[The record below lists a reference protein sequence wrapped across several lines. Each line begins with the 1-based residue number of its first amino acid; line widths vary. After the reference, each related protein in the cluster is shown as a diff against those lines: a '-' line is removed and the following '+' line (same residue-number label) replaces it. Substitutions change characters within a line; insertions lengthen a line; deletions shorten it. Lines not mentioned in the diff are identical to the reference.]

1 MNFFESR
8 QILKKIII
16 AFLTVFLLQY
26 IIPVNFTMADKDT
39 EQEETE
45 VEGTEVEGRDSVGSD
60 WGGLLFSPI
69 QNFLLSLGDV
79 GVKALNLF
87 IGGEGNGII
96 SLTKKEGFIEN
107 MFDTIHT
114 ITTFDPISDWI
125 YKNFSKPFAKH
136 VFSEFTD
143 DDFVNAITLP
153 IITISPEEIF
163 SNQIPLLDVNI
174 INPKKYTYEDE
185 DGKKQE
191 VKSTAAI
198 LQSTISAW
206 YRVLKDIATVLL
218 LSVLVYIGIRIVIS
232 SVASDKAKYKKM
244 LIDWIVGLC
253 LLFTVHYIMSFA
265 FTITDKF
272 VELLSSTNE
281 VITIESAN
289 DDVDLSDY
297 KIGDKEKVIEKY
309 NIDDDGNYV
318 SDKLSWRTNFIGY
331 VRFYAQTN
339 IKSMSVALRFAYTL
353 MYLILVIYTYM
364 FLFQYIKRLMYI
376 VFLTLMAPIMA
387 VLYPIQ
393 KASGKT
399 PSTTKYIKD
408 WGNNLSLIL
417 VHSILYKVL
426 MGTSMDLVTSNPL
439 YGVLVLASIMEAG
452 KIFKQYLD
460 TQGGTATADDATNG
474 LVTGALVMQGVKS
487 VAGMAKGLGSGSN
500 KKESSGGGR
509 SNVRLANNRTSRS
522 EQDDDD
528 LMDRALGSRSNNS
541 NLNSGSSNNNSG
553 SGSGD
558 NTNEGNNNSN
568 VNNMNGNN
576 NGSDARNMN
585 VDNNNPDSRN
595 MDVNNNNPDSRNMD
609 VDNNNLDNGNMD
621 VDNNNPDDSNINTG
635 NIDYNLGH
643 NNQGQGTDQLQQDS
657 NTHDGGDRTDYLH
670 RLAQEVEDG
679 NPIVS
684 PLPNESGK
692 YDNPALE
699 RWAKEV
705 DDDES
710 DNTLH
715 RRDSENYDEYG
726 NYLSHDGRNGYNNN
740 PNLQRWAKE
749 VDNDKNGNVFHKR
762 DPEHYD
768 KYGNY
773 APRDGRTQANGKNK
787 KIKSKPAGVR
797 DKVVAAKDKAKN
809 VASNVANSNVGKEVA
824 GRVRYYAPKLGKT
837 ALKATLAAAGAVTLG
852 TVGLAAGA
860 ATKDNKDMIT
870 YGLGAATAGMG
881 VGSALG
887 NTLANYPS
895 IKDKVQ
901 QRRNDIKREV
911 YKNDPE
917 GYERYLNNQADKEF
931 MRDKEI
937 RRQYTE
943 AFGASDA
950 REMMN
955 YALTYRDHGITDDK
969 LIIKAMKEKSGEIG
983 KTDSPID
990 DKRIAAAKLASGIS
1004 NSKDIE
1010 NMTKR
1015 LHKKGYEQNVIDQNE
1030 EFVRSIKGFKY
1041 N

>member
-1 MNFFESR
+1 MNFFENK

-26 IIPVNFTMADKDT
+26 IIPINFTMADKDT

-45 VEGTEVEGRDSVGSD
+45 VEGTEVEVGDSLGSD

-107 MFDTIHT
+107 MFDTIHV

-125 YKNFSKPFAKH
+125 YKNFSKPFVKH

-272 VELLSSTNE
+272 VELLASTNE
-281 VITIESAN
+281 AITIESAK

-297 KIGDKEKVIEKY
+297 KIGDKKEVIERY
-309 NIDDDGNYV
+309 NIDDDGKYV
-318 SDKLSWRTNFIGY
+318 SDKLSWRTNFVGY

-364 FLFQYIKRLMYI
+364 FLFQYIKRFMYI

-417 VHSILYKVL
+417 VHSILYKIL
-426 MGTSMDLVTSNPL
+426 MGTSMDLVTSNPI

-452 KIFKQYLD
+452 KILKQYLD
-460 TQGGTATADDATNG
+460 TQGGTATTDDATNG

-487 VAGMAKGLGSGSN
+487 VAGMAKGLGSGN
-500 KKESSGGGR
+500 GKKESSGAGK
-509 SNVRLANNRTSRS
+509 SNVRLADSRTSS
-522 EQDDDD
+522 HSAQYEDDF
-528 LMDRALGSRSNNS
+528 MDRTLGSRSTNS
-541 NLNSGSSNNNSG
+541 NLNSGSGNNNSE

-558 NTNEGNNNSN
+558 NRNEDNNNNN
-568 VNNMNGNN
+568 VDNMNGSN
-576 NGSDARNMN
+576 NGSDDGNID
-585 VDNNNPDSRN
+585 VD
-595 MDVNNNNPDSRNMD
+595 NNNNPD
-609 VDNNNLDNGNMD
+609 
-621 VDNNNPDDSNINTG
+621 NIN
-635 NIDYNLGH
+635 YNLGH
-643 NNQGQGTDQLQQDS
+643 SNQGQGTDQLQQDS
-657 NTHDGGDRTDYLH
+657 NTLDGGDRIDYLH

-705 DDDES
+705 DDNES

-715 RRDSENYDEYG
+715 RRDPENYDKYG
-726 NYLSHDGRNGYNNN
+726 NYLSRDGRNGYNDN
-740 PNLQRWAKE
+740 PNLQRWSKE
-749 VDNDKNGNVFHKR
+749 VDKDKDGNVLHKR

-773 APRDGRTQANGKNK
+773 APRDGRTKLNGKNK
-787 KIKSKPAGVR
+787 KIKSKPAGIR
-797 DKVVAAKDKAKN
+797 DKVK
-809 VASNVANSNVGKEVA
+809 NVANSTTGKEVA
-824 GRVRYYAPKLGKT
+824 GRVRYYAPKIGKT
-837 ALKATLAAAGAVTLG
+837 ALKATLATAGAVTLG

-881 VGSALG
+881 VGSSLG

-901 QRRNDIKREV
+901 QRRNEIKAEV
-911 YKNDPE
+911 YRNDPDR
-917 GYERYLNNQADKEF
+917 YEEYLNNQADKAF
-931 MRDKEI
+931 MKDKETK
-937 RRQYTE
+937 RQYAQ
-943 AFGASDA
+943 AFGAENA
-950 REMMN
+950 RKMMN
-955 YALTYRDHGITDDK
+955 YARTYREHGITDDK

-1004 NSKDIE
+1004 SGKDIE

-1015 LHKKGYEQNVIDQNE
+1015 LKKKGYEQNVIDQNE
-1030 EFVRSIKGFKY
+1030 EFVRSIKEFKY

>member
-1 MNFFESR
+1 MNFFESK

-26 IIPVNFTMADKDT
+26 IIPVNFTMADKET
-39 EQEETE
+39 EQ
-45 VEGTEVEGRDSVGSD
+45 EGTEVEVRDSVGSD

-107 MFDTIHT
+107 MFDTIHI

-125 YKNFSKPFAKH
+125 YKKFSKPFVKH

-174 INPKKYTYEDE
+174 INPKKYTYEDK
-185 DGKKQE
+185 DGEKQE
-191 VKSTAAI
+191 VKSTVAI

-272 VELLSSTNE
+272 VELLASTNE
-281 VITIESAN
+281 AITIECAN

-297 KIGDKEKVIEKY
+297 KIGDKKEVIERY

-452 KIFKQYLD
+452 NIFKQYLD
-460 TQGGTATADDATNG
+460 TQSGTATADDATNG

-487 VAGMAKGLGSGSN
+487 VAGMAKGLGSGN
-500 KKESSGGGR
+500 GKKESSGGGK
-509 SNVRLANNRTSRS
+509 SNVRLAENRTSS
-522 EQDDDD
+522 HSAQDEDDF
-528 LMDRALGSRSNNS
+528 MDRTLGNRSTNS
-541 NLNSGSSNNNSG
+541 NSNSASSNDNSG
-553 SGSGD
+553 SGSG
-558 NTNEGNNNSN
+558 NNGNEGNNNPN
-568 VNNMNGNN
+568 VHNMNGSN
-576 NGSDARNMN
+576 NGSNA
-585 VDNNNPDSRN
+585 
-595 MDVNNNNPDSRNMD
+595 
-609 VDNNNLDNGNMD
+609 GNMD
-621 VDNNNPDDSNINTG
+621 VDNNNPDAGNVDVDNNNPYSGDMNGDNNNPDDSDINTG
-635 NIDYNLGH
+635 DIDYNLGS

-657 NTHDGGDRTDYLH
+657 NTHDGGNRIDYLH

-705 DDDES
+705 DDNES
-710 DNTLH
+710 DNILH
-715 RRDSENYDEYG
+715 RRDSENYDKYG
-726 NYLSHDGRNGYNNN
+726 NYLSRDGRNGYNNN

-749 VDNDKNGNVFHKR
+749 VDNDKNGNVLHKR

-773 APRDGRTQANGKNK
+773 VPRDGRTQANGRNK
-787 KIKSKPAGVR
+787 KIKSKPAGIR
-797 DKVVAAKDKAKN
+797 DKVVATKDKAKN
-809 VASNVANSNVGKEVA
+809 VASNVANSTVGKEVA

-837 ALKATLAAAGAVTLG
+837 ALKATLATAGAVTLG

-870 YGLGAATAGMG
+870 YGLGAATAGIG

-901 QRRNDIKREV
+901 QRRNEIKAEV
-911 YKNDPE
+911 YRNDPD
-917 GYERYLNNQADKEF
+917 GYEEYLNNQADKAF
-931 MRDKEI
+931 MKDKEI
-937 RRQYTE
+937 KMQYAQ
-943 AFGASDA
+943 AFGSENA
-950 REMMN
+950 RKMMN
-955 YALTYRDHGITDDK
+955 YARTYREHGITDDK

-990 DKRIAAAKLASGIS
+990 DKRIAAAKLANGIS

-1015 LHKKGYEQNVIDQNE
+1015 LHKKGYEQDVIDQNE
-1030 EFVRSIKGFKY
+1030 EFVRSIKGFRY